1 MRGLEN
7 PHCLVDEIQVFRENC
22 QILQKF
28 QYQKRQFLTFASQ
41 RSCNIFTFGQTN
53 DELRINTRQIINS
66 FDQRSGL

>member
-1 MRGLEN
+1 MCGLEKAN
-7 PHCLVDEIQVFRENC
+7 SLGDKIQVFRENC

-41 RSCNIFTFGQTN
+41 HSCNIFTFGQTN
-53 DELRINTRQIINS
+53 DEPGIGTRQIINS